1 MKVKVNGEDREVDPA
16 STVETLLAE
25 LGLADQAAGL
35 AVAVDR
41 MVVPKS
47 EYAIVTLAEDAEIE
61 ILRAVGGG

>member
-47 EYAIVTLAEDAEIE
+47 EYATVTLAEDAEIE